1 MIVYSLRRNEAAIA
15 AAAEPRVERQELQEM
30 ALAEAAGNGDIR
42 TLKRLLAEAEAT
54 GLSHDPTMRSI

>member
-54 GLSHDPTMRSI
+54 GL